1 MDSMI
6 SSPAARQFLQGAKDG
21 LPFHIVIWP
30 FAAIFGAIATQ
41 AGLNVVEVMGFSILV
56 IAGSAQLAALQLM
69 TENAPTVIVLATA
82 LAVNLRMGMYS
93 ASITPHLGKASL
105 LTRAF
110 AAYMLYDQ
118 PYALSTIKF
127 EKEPD
132 MNLSEKLGYFFG
144 TAIPIGVAWYAL
156 TLIGALLGERIPS
169 DIGVDFAVPITFL
182 AVVAPMPSG
191 GRMCRACCR
200 CPDRSLDGK
209 EKGCGM
215 IEASTTEIWIVILGM
230 AAGTFLIRFSF
241 LGLVGDRPLPAWL
254 LRLLRYTPV
263 AVLPAVVAPMLLGAK
278 AETDPL
284 RLFCA
289 AVTIIVGVWT
299 KNVLWAILTGLGL
312 FFGLGAFLG

>member
-1 MDSMI
+1 MDSMT

-182 AVVAPMPSG
+182 AVVAPML
-191 GRMCRACCR
+191 RTLAHM
-200 CPDRSLDGK
+200 
-209 EKGCGM
+209 
-215 IEASTTEIWIVILGM
+215 ASALTSVVLV
-230 AAGTFLIRFSF
+230 LVLSF
-241 LGLVGDRPLPAWL
+241 MPYG
-254 LRLLRYTPV
+254 
-263 AVLPAVVAPMLLGAK
+263 
-278 AETDPL
+278 
-284 RLFCA
+284 
-289 AVTIIVGVWT
+289 
-299 KNVLWAILTGLGL
+299 TGLL
-312 FFGLGAFLG
+312 VAACVALVVGAQIEVWMETRKDAA